1 LGLDPAET
9 LSRRKRDNQAFFR
22 SRNLVPSMRI
32 AVNGCGRI
40 GVPRR
45 EEAVR
50 KEKIVEHEEVLS

>member
-1 LGLDPAET
+1 
-9 LSRRKRDNQAFFR
+9 
-22 SRNLVPSMRI
+22 MRI